1 VLRHVRIDPPA
12 VDRQGDD
19 KDLAEQ
25 RGVMDPIRSI
35 LVAVKDP
42 RAPSHP
48 GVAKAAQL
56 AEALGAELT
65 LFQAVPTPLSAAVEA
80 SEGTTRPHHGTLE
93 YQDDLLELIAQRL
106 RRRGLR
112 VSVSVRWDHPVHAAI
127 LQAAAEA
134 RADLIVAEAHS
145 RSHHGAALLQLTDWA
160 LVRHSPV
167 AVLLVKRPQLYR
179 RPNVLVAL
187 DPDHTFGKPPRLDT
201 EILALGS
208 ALTQALHGALHA
220 VHAFAPVEP
229 GAVPHQSTS
238 ALDIS
243 RVQHDNEA
251 IAARKLAAA
260 VSPAGVSR
268 ANQHVVG
275 RHVPDAIEQV
285 AAHCRSAIVVM
296 GAVARSGL
304 THVLIGNTAERL
316 LDLLTCD
323 MLVVKPPRL
332 ATRTARNAELAQSA
346 ALPVIPGA

>member
-1 VLRHVRIDPPA
+1 VADG
-12 VDRQGDD
+12 QGGN
-19 KDLAEQ
+19 KELQ
-25 RGVMDPIRSI
+25 RETNLMDPIRSI

-56 AEALGAELT
+56 AEALGSELT
-65 LFQAVPTPLSAAVEA
+65 LFQAVPTPAATAEA
-80 SEGTTRPHHGTLE
+80 ASGNSTLLHQSTLE

-112 VSVSVRWDHPVHAAI
+112 VSVAMRWDSPAHAAI
-127 LQAAAEA
+127 LRAAAEA
-134 RADLIVAEAHS
+134 RADLIVAEAHA
-145 RSHHGAALLQLTDWA
+145 RGHHGAALLRLTDWA

-167 AVLLVKRPQLYR
+167 PVLLVKRPELYR

-208 ALTQALHGALHA
+208 AVAHALHGSLHA
-220 VHAFAPVEP
+220 VHAFSPIEP
-229 GAVPHQSTS
+229 GEVPRRS
-238 ALDIS
+238 ASAADIS
-243 RVQHDNEA
+243 EMQRDHQL

-260 VSPAGVSR
+260 VSPADVSP
-268 ANQHVVG
+268 ANQHVLG

-285 AAHCRSAIVVM
+285 ASQCRSAIVVL
-296 GAVARSGL
+296 GAIARSGL
-304 THVLIGNTAERL
+304 THALVGNTAERL

-323 MLVVKPPRL
+323 MLVVKPPQVAKR
-332 ATRTARNAELAQSA
+332 AARDTQLAQSA
-346 ALPVIPGA
+346 AVPLIPGV